1 MKLMLL
7 AGALYVASCL
17 GLVGWMVIATQ
28 TPSCGT
34 VPLPAIVITKGL

>member
-17 GLVGWMVIATQ
+17 GLVGWMVIVTQ

-34 VPLPAIVITKGL
+34 IPLPVMTATKGL